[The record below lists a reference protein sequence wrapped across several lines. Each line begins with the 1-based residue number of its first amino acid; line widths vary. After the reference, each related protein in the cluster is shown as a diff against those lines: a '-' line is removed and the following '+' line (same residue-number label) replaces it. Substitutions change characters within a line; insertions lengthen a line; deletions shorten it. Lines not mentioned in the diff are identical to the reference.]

1 MDSTTEKW
9 VNHQDA
15 DGKPMIWTTS
25 QEKTVEYSYNQP
37 KEIWYSQH
45 KIGVD
50 IGDINHQQFN

>member
-9 VNHQDA
+9 VNQQDA

-25 QEKTVEYSYNQP
+25 QEETVSYNQP

-50 IGDINHQQFN
+50 IGDINHEQFN